1 MKDERKLTMDLKP
14 KNTLTEQEVQT
25 GLKKVLTEGLT
36 TEAMT
41 TLTGGAFLVAM
52 ALMLGATNFQIG
64 LLAALPTFTNVFQLL
79 SIWLVKRYNNRRA
92 ITVICALLAR
102 IPLVIT
108 GLLCFFSYG
117 SIHLLIAFLFVYY
130 FFASLAGLSWN
141 AWMKDLVPGSQ
152 LGTYFSRRSGNM
164 QILNVSLSLC
174 LAFVLDYIKDNQPG
188 FELSAYSI
196 MFMAAGIIGIAGA
209 LVLSK
214 TPEPQSYMSRE
225 NIFRLFMRPFAD
237 PNFRKLLVFNSAW
250 VFALNIAIPFFTVYL
265 LKNLQLSMTYV
276 IGLTVISQLSSI
288 FTIRMWGKFSDKYS
302 NKTILAIT
310 APLYILCIV
319 GWCFIGI
326 YSRPWANMT
335 LLVFIYLGMGIA
347 TAGINLSLTNIGLK
361 LAPREHSIIYLSA
374 KNIVT
379 AIFSSVAP
387 LVGGLLADYFANR
400 SLVINTQ
407 WKGPTVDKIFHLVSL
422 HDMNFLFL
430 IGAALAFISL
440 ELLLRVKEVGEVEK
454 DVVVR
459 IMRSSIRNNLKEYFL
474 IGNLISWHDQLWG
487 LFKKKT
493 PIQNNSSTVIANPM
507 PQIEDNYGTEHSDKP
522 H

>member
-1 MKDERKLTMDLKP
+1 MDLRP
-14 KNTLTEQEVQT
+14 KETLNEQEVQT
-25 GLKKVLTEGLT
+25 GLKLVLAEGLA

-52 ALMLGATNFQIG
+52 ALLLGASNFQIG
-64 LLAALPTFTNVFQLL
+64 LLASLPTLTNVFQLL

-92 ITVICALLAR
+92 ITIICALLAR

-108 GLLCFFSYG
+108 GVLCFFSSG
-117 SIHLLIAFLFVYY
+117 SIHLLIFFLFFYY
-130 FFASLAGLSWN
+130 LFASLAGLSWN
-141 AWMKDLVPGSQ
+141 AWMKDLVPEKQ

-174 LAFVLDYIKDNQPG
+174 FAFLIDYIKDNHPQYE
-188 FELSAYSI
+188 FDTYAI
-196 MFMAAGIIGIAGA
+196 MFMVAGVIGITGA
-209 LVLSK
+209 IILSK
-214 TPEPQSYMSRE
+214 TPEPQSHMPKES
-225 NIFRLFMRPFAD
+225 ILQLFKRPFAD

-265 LKNLQLSMTYV
+265 LKNLHLSMTYV

-288 FTIRMWGKFSDKYS
+288 FTIRMWGSFSDRYS

-310 APLYILCIV
+310 APLYILCII
-319 GWCFIGI
+319 GWCFVGI
-326 YSRPWANMT
+326 YSQFWANII
-335 LLVFIYLGMGIA
+335 LLVLIYLGTGIA

-361 LAPREHSIIYLSA
+361 LAPREHSIVYLSV

-379 AIFSSVAP
+379 AVFSSVAP
-387 LVGGLLADYFANR
+387 LIGGLLADYFANR
-400 SLVINTQ
+400 SLVVNSQ
-407 WKGPTVDKIFHLVSL
+407 WKGPTVDRVFHLVSL

-430 IGAALAFISL
+430 IGAVLAFISL

-459 IMRSSIRNNLKEYFL
+459 IMRSSIKNNLKEYFL
-474 IGNLISWHDQLWG
+474 IGSLISWHDQLWG

-493 PIQNNSSTVIANPM
+493 PQANKKQVP
-507 PQIEDNYGTEHSDKP
+507 PVNATTE
-522 H
+522 

>member
-1 MKDERKLTMDLKP
+1 MNLRP
-14 KNTLTEQEVQT
+14 KSTLTEQEVQT
-25 GLKKVLTEGLT
+25 GLRMVLTEGLT

-41 TLTGGAFLVAM
+41 TLTTGAFLVAM
-52 ALMLGATNFQIG
+52 ALLMGASNFQIG
-64 LLAALPTFTNVFQLL
+64 ILAALPTFTNVFQLV

-92 ITVICALLAR
+92 ISVVCALLAR
-102 IPLVIT
+102 IPLVIV
-108 GLLCFFSYG
+108 GILCFFSAG
-117 SIHLLIAFLFVYY
+117 SIHLLIVFLFIYY
-130 FFASLAGLSWN
+130 FFASMAGLSWN
-141 AWMKDLVPGSQ
+141 AWMKDLVPGNQ
-152 LGTYFSRRSGNM
+152 LGSYFSRRSGNM

-174 LAFVLDYIKDNQPG
+174 LAFLIDYIKDHHPQ
-188 FELSAYSI
+188 FEFATYTI
-196 MFMAAGIIGIAGA
+196 MFMVAGLVGIAGA
-209 LVLSK
+209 LILSK
-214 TPEPQSYMSRE
+214 TPEPQAYMPKES
-225 NIFRLFMRPFAD
+225 IWQLFKRPFAD
-237 PNFRKLLVFNSAW
+237 PNFRRLLVFNSAW
-250 VFALNIAIPFFTVYL
+250 VFALNIAIPFFTVFL

-288 FTIRMWGKFSDKYS
+288 LTIRMWGNFSDRYS

-310 APLYILCIV
+310 SPLYILCIV
-319 GWCFIGI
+319 GWCFVGI
-326 YSRPWANMT
+326 YSRFWANIT
-335 LLVFIYLGMGIA
+335 LLGFIYLGMGIA

-400 SLVINTQ
+400 SLVVNTQ
-407 WKGPTVDKIFHLVSL
+407 WKGPTVDRVFHLVSL

-454 DVVVR
+454 DIVVR
-459 IMRSSIRNNLKEYFL
+459 IMRSSIKNNLKGHFL
-474 IGNLISWHDQLWG
+474 IGSVISWHDQLWG

-493 PIQNNSSTVIANPM
+493 PPVNNTQPTDVNA
-507 PQIEDNYGTEHSDKP
+507 T
-522 H
+522 